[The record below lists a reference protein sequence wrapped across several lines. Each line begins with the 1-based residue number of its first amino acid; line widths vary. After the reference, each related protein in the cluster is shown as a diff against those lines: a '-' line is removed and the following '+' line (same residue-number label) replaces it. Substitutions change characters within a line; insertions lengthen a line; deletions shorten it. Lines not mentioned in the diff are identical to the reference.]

1 MIKKGLFMNLISIVI
16 LTTAVYWILTIIWG
30 FEENYVIEYK
40 KKYLFVKYNF
50 LKNKI

>member
-1 MIKKGLFMNLISIVI
+1 MIKKELFMNLISIVI

-40 KKYLFVKYNF
+40 KKIFIC
-50 LKNKI
+50 KI